1 VTHNKW
7 TVPEA
12 STTRLHSRYLKRSNG
27 CRAGGGYAQ
36 RCRSGPHTV
45 RRSIGISVIAL
56 FLAACG
62 GEGEGEPVRVHVPA
76 GASFSQVTDSLS
88 NRDII
93 RTPAL
98 FKLYARVKSATG
110 SVKPGTYA
118 FQRGTAWST
127 ILEDLSGGRVLTARV
142 VIPEAWDL
150 RGIAPRIA
158 AATGLD
164 EDSVMYVLTDT
175 AVANRMGV
183 PGPTLEG
190 YLYPATYT
198 FPVAAPLDTI
208 ISQMVAVYERVWT
221 PERRAHADS
230 MGMNEREIVTLA
242 SIIEKEARQRDEMTT
257 ISAVYHNR
265 LRRGQRLEAD
275 PTVQYALGE
284 HQQRLLYAHIDSVAG
299 NPYNTYRHAGLP
311 PGPIGSP
318 SSMGIDAALRP
329 ADVNYLFFVAR
340 PDGSHIFT
348 RNFAEHTRARATVR
362 QLQRDAAAAS
372 GADPA
377 PAGGDATPPR

>member
-1 VTHNKW
+1 MNQTRRPLTRDHGCTTSDARLV
-7 TVPEA
+7 A
-12 STTRLHSRYLKRSNG
+12 TRLLRLTAG
-27 CRAGGGYAQ
+27 CLLAFA
-36 RCRSGPHTV
+36 
-45 RRSIGISVIAL
+45 
-56 FLAACG
+56 AACG
-62 GEGEGEPVRVHVPA
+62 GAGEGDPVRVHVPA
-76 GASFSQVTDSLS
+76 GASFSQVTDSLAS
-88 NRDII
+88 RDVIS
-93 RTPAL
+93 TPAL
-98 FKLYARVKSATG
+98 FKLYARVRSATG

-118 FQRGTAWST
+118 FRRGTAWSQ
-127 ILEDLSGGRVLTARV
+127 ILDDLSGGRVLTARV

-164 EDSVMYVLTDT
+164 DDSVIFVLTDT
-175 AVANRMGV
+175 AVANRLDV

-208 ISQMVAVYERVWT
+208 VAQMVSVYRRVWT
-221 PERRAHADS
+221 PERRERADS
-230 MGMNEREIVTLA
+230 LGLTEREVVTLA
-242 SIIEKEARQRDEMTT
+242 SIIEKEARQRDEMPM

-318 SSMGIDAALRP
+318 SSMGIDAALQP

-340 PDGSHIFT
+340 PDGSHVFT
-348 RNFAEHTRARATVR
+348 RTFAEHTRARAMVR
-362 QLQRDAAAAS
+362 RLQREQADA
-372 GADPA
+372 P
-377 PAGGDATPPR
+377 PAGSGTTPRATPPSGTATPPQR

>member
-1 VTHNKW
+1 
-7 TVPEA
+7 
-12 STTRLHSRYLKRSNG
+12 
-27 CRAGGGYAQ
+27 
-36 RCRSGPHTV
+36 
-45 RRSIGISVIAL
+45 
-56 FLAACG
+56 
-62 GEGEGEPVRVHVPA
+62 VRVHVPA
-76 GASFSQVTDSLS
+76 GASFSQVTDSLAS
-88 NRDII
+88 RDVIS
-93 RTPAL
+93 TPAL
-98 FKLYARVKSATG
+98 FKLYARVRSATG

-118 FQRGTAWST
+118 FRRGTAWSQ
-127 ILEDLSGGRVLTARV
+127 ILDDLSGGRVLTARV

-164 EDSVMYVLTDT
+164 EDSIIFVLTDT
-175 AVANRMGV
+175 AVANRLDV

-208 ISQMVAVYERVWT
+208 VAQMVSVYRRVWT
-221 PERRAHADS
+221 PERRARADS
-230 MGMNEREIVTLA
+230 LGLTEREVVTLA
-242 SIIEKEARQRDEMTT
+242 SIIEKEARQRDEMPM

-318 SSMGIDAALRP
+318 SSMGIDAALQP

-340 PDGSHIFT
+340 PDGSHVFT
-348 RNFAEHTRARATVR
+348 RTFAEHTRARAMVR
-362 QLQRDAAAAS
+362 RLQREQADA
-372 GADPA
+372 P
-377 PAGGDATPPR
+377 PAGSGTTPRATPPSGTATPPQR